1 MSVEEVSFLDDQLAR
16 LEKARETLA
25 YSYRICSGI
34 GVKEEYSEDE
44 QDRFES
50 LTSKFARLSDIILK
64 QMFKTIDVLNL
75 DEPVNTL
82 RDAINRAEKKELIG
96 SASEFVGI
104 RKLRNQIAH
113 EYVSSPFTT
122 IFHSVLEKTP
132 LLFDSIQRIEDYC
145 GRFESADPVDP

>member
-1 MSVEEVSFLDDQLAR
+1 MRLEEVSFLDDQLDK
-16 LEKARETLA
+16 LEKAGETLA

-34 GVKEEYSEDE
+34 GVKEEYTEEE

-64 QMFKTIDVLNL
+64 QMFKTIDVLDL
-75 DEPVNTL
+75 DEPVDTL
-82 RDAINRAEKKELIG
+82 RDAINRAEKKELIS
-96 SASEFVGI
+96 SAIEFVGI

-113 EYVSSPFTT
+113 EYVSSPFAA

-132 LLFDSIQRIEDYC
+132 LLFDSIQRIQDYC
-145 GRFESADPVDP
+145 KRSGRTYRDG